1 MDESKVTMKG
11 RLGPGMMITVDLL
24 SGQVCTKL
32 DFGLLGAF
40 ATLLVLWGRLSF
52 KFIIEGSW
60 SITEQSRLWNIYF
73 VNLLAEVIRSLL
85 IKYS

>member
-1 MDESKVTMKG
+1 MYKIGFWFCLMP
-11 RLGPGMMITVDLL
+11 LP
-24 SGQVCTKL
+24 
-32 DFGLLGAF
+32 
-40 ATLLVLWGRLSF
+40 TLLVLWRWLSF